1 MTTLPKERPIL
12 FSAPMVRAILDGS
25 KTQTRRVAKH
35 PLAQAAVRI
44 NSYKGQSE
52 FDCILPDG
60 TGGIIQCPYGKPGDR
75 LWVREAWR
83 TGNAANNRSGSELEG
98 RGWPVF
104 YEADNSVIWTGA
116 TEGGPGFTT
125 PGRYR
130 HARFMPRWASRAVP
144 EIIDV
149 RLQRLQEISEEDARA
164 EGIDDDAAD
173 RVLMM
178 AEAMNQREPRPF
190 ASAFETLWEDING
203 TNSWAA
209 NPWVWAIT
217 FRRIQP

>member
-60 TGGIIQCPYGKPGDR
+60 TSGIIQCPYGKPGDR

-83 TGNAANNRSGSELEG
+83 TGKAADDRSGSELEG

-144 EIIDV
+144 EITDV
-149 RLQRLQEISEEDARA
+149 RLQRLHEISEEDARA
-164 EGIDDDAAD
+164 EGYTPQSPDFP
-173 RVLMM
+173 VGW
-178 AEAMNQREPRPF
+178 F
-190 ASAFETLWEDING
+190 HGLWDDING
-203 TNSWAA
+203 TNSWHA

>member
-1 MTTLPKERPIL
+1 MTTTTKERPIL

-44 NSYKGQSE
+44 NSCKGQSE

-75 LWVREAWR
+75 LWVRETFAMNEAKAGPPVVYRADHGEAQSVFIERPHSAEWDVVVTRWR
-83 TGNAANNRSGSELEG
+83 PS
-98 RGWPVF
+98 
-104 YEADNSVIWTGA
+104 I
-116 TEGGPGFTT
+116 
-125 PGRYR
+125 
-130 HARFMPRWASRAVP
+130 FMPRWASRAVP
-144 EIIDV
+144 EITDV
-149 RLQRLQEISEEDARA
+149 RLQRLHEISEGDARA

-190 ASAFETLWEDING
+190 ASAFETLWEDIHG
-203 TNSWAA
+203 SGAWHA

>member
-1 MTTLPKERPIL
+1 MSTTAKERPIL

-60 TGGIIQCPYGKPGDR
+60 TGGIIQCPYGKPGDW
-75 LWVREAWR
+75 LWVRETWAYEQDGTGCPDDTGILYRATDPGWDDEETGLRWR
-83 TGNAANNRSGSELEG
+83 PS
-98 RGWPVF
+98 
-104 YEADNSVIWTGA
+104 I
-116 TEGGPGFTT
+116 
-125 PGRYR
+125 
-130 HARFMPRWASRAVP
+130 HMPRRASRILL
-144 EIIDV
+144 EITDIRV
-149 RLQRLQEISEEDARA
+149 QRLQEISEEDARA

-209 NPWVWAIT
+209 NPRVWVVA
-217 FRRIQP
+217 FRRLAP